1 MGTCQARGQGD
12 GLLETEKTTI
22 HTKAVSRKKFF
33 FTIYRIKKDTTT
45 YIYHNAP
52 RLQIQ
57 RTYG

>member
-12 GLLETEKTTI
+12 GLL
-22 HTKAVSRKKFF
+22 VSRKKFF